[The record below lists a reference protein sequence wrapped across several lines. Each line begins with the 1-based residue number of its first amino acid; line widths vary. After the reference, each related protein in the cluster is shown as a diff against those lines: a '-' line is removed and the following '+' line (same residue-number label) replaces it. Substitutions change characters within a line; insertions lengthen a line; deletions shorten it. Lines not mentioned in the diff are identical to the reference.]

1 MLNMIT
7 GQGRYGTVWMGYLEN
22 QQVAIKVFP
31 ASYKSYYF
39 NERDIYSLPFMD
51 NPCLLT
57 YYGRYILE
65 LNVFLQMYLK
75 VISRSLRA

>member
-1 MLNMIT
+1 MINMIT

-57 YYGRYILE
+57 YYGEYILE
-65 LNVFLQMYLK
+65 LNVFQSYK
-75 VISRSLRA
+75 